1 MFQGMRTH
9 VASTCCTNHN
19 SQTFIYE
26 TSSTENVA
34 YTCFKQQMHEKMN
47 NAYAYEMKMQLVG
60 AKRLGCY
67 RDAPPTGDGGAKRW
81 QWSH

>member
-19 SQTFIYE
+19 SQAIIHE

-34 YTCFKQQMHEKMN
+34 YTCFKQQMHDEMN
-47 NAYAYEMKMQLVG
+47 DEHVYEMKMQFVG
-60 AKRLGCY
+60 AKHLGCY
-67 RDAPPTGDGGAKRW
+67 NPPPL
-81 QWSH
+81 

>member
-1 MFQGMRTH
+1 MTLLQVYASHVNIGMFRGMRTH

-19 SQTFIYE
+19 SQAIIHA

-47 NAYAYEMKMQLVG
+47 NAYAYENGNAISRSQT
-60 AKRLGCY
+60 LGVL
-67 RDAPPTGDGGAKRW
+67 
-81 QWSH
+81 